1 MDLRRLNSFVAV
13 AEEEHF
19 GKAAKRLYLSPP
31 SVTLHI
37 KQLEADFG
45 VQLLQRT
52 PFALTPAGQRLLRHA
67 RRLLATLDAAREDL
81 AELAEPDGSR
91 QSRLRVG
98 VMSHG
103 AGEVTSSALSAFQ
116 HLRPDVAL
124 TVVQLTFQEH
134 LSALLE
140 GEVDVAFIRPAPAD
154 DRVRYDVLANEP
166 RIAIVP
172 ALSPLADARG
182 EGLPMDVL
190 LDQAFLPIAQVTREF
205 ADYFYFV
212 PARGGTPIRQGAPA
226 VVRTSYDALRSVAGG
241 AGIATTVHSFTHY
254 HSWPGTAFV
263 PILGAPREKC
273 VLARRTDNNS
283 PNVETFRALT
293 LALTKNQPPRP
304 AAPQLRNTEI
314 PWNSAKRIHRHH
326 AA

>member
-67 RRLLATLDAAREDL
+67 RRLLSTLDAAREDL
-81 AELAEPDGSR
+81 AELAEPAGPR
-91 QSRLRVG
+91 QPRLRVG

-103 AGEVTSSALSAFQ
+103 AGEITSSALSAFQ
-116 HLRPDVAL
+116 HLRPDTAL

-154 DRVRYDVLANEP
+154 DRIRYDVLANEA
-166 RIAIVP
+166 RFAIVP
-172 ALSPLADARG
+172 AASPLADARS
-182 EGLPMDVL
+182 EGLPLDVL
-190 LDQAFLPIAQVTREF
+190 LDQPFLPITDVTREF
-205 ADYFYFV
+205 ADYFYCA
-212 PARGGTPIRQGAPA
+212 PARGGAPARQGAPA

-254 HSWPGTAFV
+254 HSWPGTAYV
-263 PILGAPREKC
+263 PILCAPREKC
-273 VLARRTDNNS
+273 VLAWRSDNNS
-283 PNVETFRALT
+283 PNVQTFRALT
-293 LALTKNQPPRP
+293 AALVKNQSPRP
-304 AAPQLRNTEI
+304 TAPQLRDKEI
-314 PWNSAKRIHRHH
+314 IWNSAEEIRRHH